1 MIYLLQVI
9 ILGLCLG
16 FVYALM
22 ATGLTLIFGVMRIV
36 NLAHPIFILCGAY
49 VAYWLF
55 VLYGL
60 DPILAIPIAAIV
72 CGVLGAIFYKLVFEK
87 DAGSQKYSEMTVL
100 LTFGTAMILDGT
112 LSFFF
117 KNTQR
122 VTSPP
127 YATDAIFI
135 GDIFLP
141 TAQLYSGL
149 VSLALIVGIS
159 LVLEIQ
165 YIGCSNSCNFI
176 K

>member
-1 MIYLLQVI
+1 MFIIQTI

-36 NLAHPIFILCGAY
+36 NLAHPIFILVGAFA
-49 VAYWLF
+49 AYYLF
-55 VLYGL
+55 VIFGM
-60 DPILAIPIAAIV
+60 DPIFAIPLCAATTAI
-72 CGVLGAIFYKLVFEK
+72 LGAITYKLVFEK
-87 DAGSQKYSEMTVL
+87 DAGSQTYSEMTVL
-100 LTFGTAMILDGT
+100 LTFGTAMVLDGT
-112 LSFFF
+112 LSYLF

-122 VTSPP
+122 ITSPP

-149 VSLALIVGIS
+149 ISIASVSYTHLTLPTKRIV
-159 LVLEIQ
+159 
-165 YIGCSNSCNFI
+165 
-176 K
+176 